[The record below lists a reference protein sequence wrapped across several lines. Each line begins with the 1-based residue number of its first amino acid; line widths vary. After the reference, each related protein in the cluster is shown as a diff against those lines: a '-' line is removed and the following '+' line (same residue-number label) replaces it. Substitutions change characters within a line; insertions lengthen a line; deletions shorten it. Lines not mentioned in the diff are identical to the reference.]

1 MSNAQ
6 SSSLIKSILRKTVA
20 EAIFRD
26 VATKNSNYYFFLGRT
41 LEWDDEDAPP
51 FPIDSFAYERLV
63 RSDIITLKLINPN
76 DVAFVIPRR
85 NWLSDVVYDMY
96 DDEYSD
102 EVIGLNIISG
112 GSGYNSTPEI
122 TITGG
127 GGIGAQFTAIVSEG
141 ELVGVEMV
149 SRGFGYTSPP
159 TVTVTGGGGTGAEL
173 SAVLNFTATGGKK
186 LEDAV
191 FYVMTDNF
199 NVYKCLDNNNNQ
211 PSLVKPLGTSVEPIT
226 TSDGYVWKFMYN
238 VPVNLRNRFL
248 NADLIPV
255 ISALTSQFYS
265 DGSLDNVVVS
275 NKGSGYSVANISV
288 VGDGFLEEDPVLLKS
303 VIVENG
309 GSNYSNPVL
318 IIGDPIPDSTAYV
331 ADTNVFLGQRIF
343 NSNFDFYEVVN
354 PGRTGLTEPTHKTGI
369 VSNGTTALKYVATR
383 ATGVV
388 NVSNGEITGVTL
400 LGGVL
405 DVNLTRAGSGYTS
418 PPSITFVDGNGIDA
432 TAVPK
437 MNSIT
442 GSVLYVTVTAAG
454 EGYDSIPTVVFGE
467 EFPLNTEVLIGE
479 QYFVE
484 DRLYTVTVEGTT
496 SGTPPTHTSGS
507 QTNGTATITYA
518 GTSAAGTAT
527 LRFGAGYIS
536 TPSISVSEQGA
547 SGAILAFDSVKSEA
561 RLIPLLENGQIVGVV
576 SQKPGIAYTSAVL
589 TVNGD
594 GSDASLTPDLDIG
607 NVTSLQANNEILA
620 TPGSINAIKVVSNG
634 FGYGSATVEIQGDGE
649 GAKATATIDTASGR
663 ITKINI
669 TDPGL
674 GYTFADVIIT
684 GNGKGAS
691 ARAIMS
697 PFGGHGSNAPDE
709 LFSRAL
715 MFYSNISNDLN
726 QGLVV
731 NNDYRQLGIIKNPRG
746 FNVNTRF
753 TSDIGS
759 ACFIIQANINPSFFP
774 NDTDVVVI
782 RTIDGVNFERRYRV
796 VTSTSS
802 SVLLQSLDNDFPRI
816 NDTFTNAGGQT
827 FNATSV
833 GLPTVDKYSGQM
845 MFIENQAGFTPSPE
859 EAVTLRSIIQF

>member
-1 MSNAQ
+1 MSTAQ
-6 SSSLIKSILRKTVA
+6 SSSLIKTILRKTIA

-26 VATKNSNYYFFLGRT
+26 VATRNSNYYFFLGRT
-41 LEWDDEDAPP
+41 LAWDDEDNPP

-112 GSGYNSTPEI
+112 GSGYNSTPTI

-127 GGIGAQFTAIVSEG
+127 GGFGAEFNAVVSEG

-149 SRGFGYTSPP
+149 SRGSGYILPP
-159 TVTVTGGGGTGAEL
+159 TVTVSGGGGSGAIL

-191 FYVMTDNF
+191 FYVMTDAF

-211 PSLVKPLGTSVEPIT
+211 PSRVKPIGSPVEPIT

-255 ISALTSQFYS
+255 TSALTNQFYS
-265 DGSLDNVVVS
+265 DGSLDNVIVA
-275 NKGSGYSVANISV
+275 NKGSGYTTARILVS
-288 VGDGFLEEDPVLLKS
+288 GDGFLEEDPVLLNS
-303 VIVENG
+303 VIVESG

-318 IIGDPIPDSTAYV
+318 TIGDPIPDSTPYV
-331 ADTNVFLGQRIF
+331 ADTNVFLGQRLS
-343 NSNFDFYEVVN
+343 NSTFDFYEVVS
-354 PGRTGLTEPTHKTGI
+354 PGRTGLVEPTHKLGI
-369 VSNGTTALKYVATR
+369 VSNGTCSLKYVATR

-388 NVSNGEITGVTL
+388 NISGGEITGVSL
-400 LGGVL
+400 IGGVK
-405 DVNLTRAGSGYTS
+405 DVDLTVSGSGYTN
-418 PPSITFVDGNGIDA
+418 PPSINFVGGNGSNA
-432 TAVPK
+432 TAVAK
-437 MNSIT
+437 LDSVR
-442 GSVLYVTVTAAG
+442 GSLLYVTVTNSG
-454 EGYDSIPTVVFGE
+454 EGYEEDPDVVIGE
-467 EFPLNTEVLIGE
+467 EFPLNTEVLVGE
-479 QYFVE
+479 QYFVN
-484 DRLYTVTVEGTT
+484 DRLYTITGDGTT
-496 SGTPPTHTSGS
+496 SSTPPSHTSGDVI
-507 QTNGTATITYA
+507 NGTATVSYA
-518 GTSAAGTAT
+518 GVAASGTVT
-527 LRFGAGYIS
+527 RRFGAGYIS
-536 TPSISVSEQGA
+536 TPPITVNEQGA
-547 SGAILAFDSVKSEA
+547 SGAVLAFDSSKSEA
-561 RLIPLLENGQIVGVV
+561 RLIPILENGQIVGVIA
-576 SQKPGIAYTSAVL
+576 QKPGIAYSTARL
-589 TVNGD
+589 TVLGD
-594 GSDASLTPDLDIG
+594 GVEASLVADLDIG

-634 FGYGSATVEIQGDGE
+634 FGYGSATVEIQGDGF
-649 GAKATATIDTASGR
+649 GAKATATIDTAAGR

-669 TDPGL
+669 TDPGF
-674 GYTFADVIIT
+674 GYTFANVIIN

-691 ARAIMS
+691 ARAIMP
-697 PFGGHGSNAPDE
+697 PFNGHGSNAPDE

-726 QGLVV
+726 QGLEV

-759 ACFIIQANINPSFFP
+759 ACFIIQANINTEFFQ
-774 NDTDVVVI
+774 NDGDVIVV
-782 RTIDGVNFERRYRV
+782 RTIDGINFERKYRI

-802 SVLLQSLDNDFPRI
+802 SVLLQSLDNDIPQI
-816 NDTFTNAGGQT
+816 NDTFTNATGQT
-827 FNATSV
+827 FNASSV

-845 MFIENQAGFTPSPE
+845 MFIENQAGFTASPE
-859 EAVTLRSIIQF
+859 ETVTLRSIIQF